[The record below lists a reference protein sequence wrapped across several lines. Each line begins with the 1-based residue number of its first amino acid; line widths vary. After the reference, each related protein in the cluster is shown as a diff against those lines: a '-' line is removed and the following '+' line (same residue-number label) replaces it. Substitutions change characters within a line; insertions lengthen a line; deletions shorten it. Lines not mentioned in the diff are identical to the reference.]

1 MAITDTTRITSAIN
15 KQSTST
21 DPGCGCG
28 AVLVPAGH
36 SLPAGDYVMVKAV
49 TSTGNI
55 VLSNIVWKG
64 EGWLDATSSSYAP
77 LTSITLDSRCASFPY
92 EMNIESCDV
101 ATTGAVFFKR
111 CK

>member
-1 MAITDTTRITSAIN
+1 MAITNNTKLIGAIKN
-15 KQSTST
+15 QHVST

-28 AVLVPAGH
+28 AILVPAGH

-49 TSTGNI
+49 TSVGSI

-64 EGWLDATSSSYAP
+64 EGWLDATSSTYAP
-77 LTSITLDSRCASFPY
+77 LTTITLDSRSASFPY
-92 EMNIESCDV
+92 EMNIQSCDV
-101 ATTGAVFFKR
+101 ATTSALFYKR

>member
-1 MAITDTTRITSAIN
+1 MAITNNTKLIGAIN

-49 TSTGNI
+49 TAAGNI

-64 EGWLDATSSSYAP
+64 EGWLDASSASYAP
-77 LTSITLDSRCASFPY
+77 ITDMTLDSRSASFPY
-92 EMNIESCDV
+92 EMNIQSCDV
-101 ATTGAVFFKR
+101 GTTDALFYKR

>member
-36 SLPAGDYVMVKAV
+36 SLPAGDYVHMKAF
-49 TSTGNI
+49 TSSGNI
-55 VLSNIVWKG
+55 ALTAIVWKG
-64 EGWLDATSSSYAP
+64 EPWLDASSPTYAP
-77 LTSITLDSRCASFPY
+77 ITSMILDSRNADHK
-92 EMNIESCDV
+92 MNIESCNV
-101 ATTGAVFFKR
+101 GTTSAIFYKR